1 MKTNIL
7 LSKLNFDQVW
17 AKSLI
22 EKELLNCKK
31 VVVVPF
37 SYWDSEVYDLDSW
50 NSVYSPNKKYFEEI
64 FLPFSSYGF
73 DRSQFKYIPES
84 VKFNPIK
91 IPLIS
96 HFTRISAILKPQISS
111 PIG

>member
-1 MKTNIL
+1 MAANY
-7 LSKLNFDQVW
+7 D
-17 AKSLI
+17 
-22 EKELLNCKK
+22 
-31 VVVVPF
+31 
-37 SYWDSEVYDLDSW
+37 SYDAMATLVGTGVLTVY
-50 NSVYSPNKKYFEEI
+50 F
-64 FLPFSSYGF
+64 
-73 DRSQFKYIPES
+73 PES